1 MDLTKEKSRILMGGG
16 GVVKMQIGRAEPS
29 MVLLHGLGEG
39 VSTILPNPNKPDEK
53 AVRLYGRVIA
63 GKGSGG
69 NQSSGKFVTI
79 ELDAEAFASIVKF
92 VHAEG

>member
-1 MDLTKEKSRILMGGG
+1 MDLTKEKSKLIIGGG
-16 GVVKMQIGRAEPS
+16 GIVKMQIGRAEPS
-29 MVLLHGLGEG
+29 KILMDGLGEG
-39 VSTILPNPNKPDEK
+39 VSTVMPDPNKPGEK
-53 AVRLYGRVIA
+53 AIRIYGRVIA

-69 NQSSGKFVTI
+69 KGSGKFVTI